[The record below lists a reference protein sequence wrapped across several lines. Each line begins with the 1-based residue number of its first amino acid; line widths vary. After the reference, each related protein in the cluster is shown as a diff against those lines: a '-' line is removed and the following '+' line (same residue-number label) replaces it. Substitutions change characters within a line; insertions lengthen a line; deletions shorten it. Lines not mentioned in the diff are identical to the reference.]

1 MSFSVEP
8 QIVNERA
15 HSGARG
21 QREIVE
27 TPSHFGAAR
36 SHILMCS
43 PEYFGVD
50 YIINPWMENQI
61 GRTDHQRACE
71 QWNNLRRHLE
81 QKATLAFVAPMPGLP
96 DMAFTANAGLVIDG
110 TVVMTRF
117 RAKERRPEERV
128 FREWFERQG
137 FSIASWPEGV
147 AFEGAGDALLDRH
160 RRLIWFGY
168 GWRSSQRASRL
179 LEQAFDR
186 PIVGLRLVDPRFY
199 HLDTCLCPLPDGL
212 LMFYPPAFDRTSQ
225 EMIIALVP
233 QEKRIEVSSADALSF
248 ACNAVQID
256 GYIFMNDCSTG
267 LRSRL
272 SAVGLTPTATPL
284 SEFLKAGGAAKCL
297 TLELSAETNP
307 APRER
312 NS

>member
-1 MSFSVEP
+1 MNFSVEP
-8 QIVNERA
+8 QTVNERT
-15 HSGARG
+15 HSGAAG
-21 QREIVE
+21 QRETIE
-27 TPSHFGAAR
+27 IPSHSGAAR
-36 SHILMCS
+36 SCILMCS

-61 GRTDHQRACE
+61 GRTDHQRTCE

-81 QKATLAFVAPMPGLP
+81 KKATLAFVAPVPGLP
-96 DMAFTANAGLVIDG
+96 DMVFTANAGLVIDD
-110 TVVMTRF
+110 TVVVTRF

-128 FREWFERQG
+128 FREWFERQS

-179 LEQAFDR
+179 LEKTFDR
-186 PIVGLRLVDPRFY
+186 QVVGLRLVDPRFY
-199 HLDTCLCPLPDGL
+199 HLDTCFCPLSDGL

-225 EMIIALVP
+225 EMIVALVP
-233 QEKRIEVSSADALSF
+233 QEKRIEVSKADALSF
-248 ACNAVQID
+248 ACNAVHID
-256 GYIFMNDCSTG
+256 GCIFMNDCSAG

-272 SAVGLTPTATPL
+272 SAVGLTPTVTPL
-284 SEFLKAGGAAKCL
+284 SEFVKAGGAVKCL
-297 TLELSAETNP
+297 TLELSVEIPLA
-307 APRER
+307 
-312 NS
+312 